1 MTETEDFKS
10 WFERVSEK
18 EGTLVVPATAAKL
31 LKTTQPYIH
40 RLEEQGK
47 IKKHYYDNQPYI
59 GMNDINKELLKR
71 QEKQQRKK
79 EKEENEI
86 QNLKNKLSKSGLN
99 KWDITPQLLG
109 QVLINPA
116 LMLTPENQEK
126 LSLKAK
132 KQIEET
138 GKLNWDELLSEIIHE
153 IMLKKAHQL
162 IDEKSENAISDN
174 GLQKTKI

>member
-1 MTETEDFKS
+1 MMEKEDFKN
-10 WFERVSEK
+10 WFERISAK

-59 GMNDINKELLKR
+59 GMNDINKELIKR

-86 QNLKNKLSKSGLN
+86 QNLKDKLSKSGLN

-109 QVLINPA
+109 QALINPA

-132 KQIEET
+132 QQIEET
-138 GKLNWDELLSEIIHE
+138 GKLNWDELLNEFIHE
-153 IMLKKAHQL
+153 IMLSKANQI
-162 IDEKSENAISDN
+162 IDKKSENIAKN
-174 GLQKTKI
+174 KGL